1 MAVLRSES
9 ELETF
14 DSLVAETRKAILAEY
29 ELHKKLLENAEFK
42 QQAIIDRDLEKLQDL
57 TRWDEAILEEIA
69 KWEDYMEKAVKGL
82 AFLWRVNSADLNMS
96 RLVELLANEPEILS
110 SQIEEIKKE
119 QEQLQKTLLTLKE
132 VNDKN
137 TLLLRRSLAVV
148 NYSLDV
154 ILGRKS
160 ESSVYDEKGRRQED
174 IKKRLFDTQV

>member
-1 MAVLRSES
+1 MSVSRSES
-9 ELETF
+9 ELKTF
-14 DSLVAETRKAILAEY
+14 ASLVAETRKAVLAEC
-29 ELHKKLLENAEFK
+29 ELHNKLLENAELK
-42 QQAIIDRDLEKLQDL
+42 QQVIIDRDLEKLQEL

-82 AFLWRVNSADLNMS
+82 AFLWRESTSNLTMS
-96 RLVELLANEPEILS
+96 RLLELLANEPGILS

-119 QEQLQKTLLTLKE
+119 QEQLQKTLSALKE

-174 IKKRLFDTQV
+174 KKKRLFDTQV